1 MPKKIT
7 WQPSMSIFV
16 VGINHKTA
24 SITVREKIYF
34 AFDKLSLYLN
44 DLLSR
49 GYAREAVLLSTC
61 NRSELYGDTNDIG
74 AVREWFYTQT
84 SLPRQE
90 LESVIYTYRDEDAV
104 AHIMQVACGLD
115 SMVLG
120 EPQILGQM
128 KEAYS
133 ESCSAN
139 AVDTLFHQL
148 FQQVFSIAK
157 EIRTT
162 TAIGACP
169 VSVAS
174 AAVHFVKQQNAALN
188 QANIVLVGAGD
199 TTELIARYLKNH
211 LSNPLTLVNRNVE
224 KAAILANEFNARVYG
239 LDQLAAALANADIV
253 FTATGSVVPVISK
266 KIVGQVMQA
275 RRDKPLVLMDIAVPR
290 DIEPAVTELANVYL
304 YCIDDLKAIIEKNRL
319 GREHAA
325 DKAREMIRK
334 KSNDFIIELNSF
346 DKVAHTIRAYR
357 GVIEEICQAELLK
370 AKHQLRQGADSEQVL
385 ESFAYT
391 FTNKLLH
398 TPSVQLRQA
407 GVEGRFE
414 LLTFAKQLFAIPD
427 PEIEQL

>member
-1 MPKKIT
+1 
-7 WQPSMSIFV
+7 MSIFV

-24 SITVREKIYF
+24 AVTLREKIYF

-61 NRSELYGDTNDIG
+61 NRSELYCDSNDIS
-74 AVREWFYTQT
+74 AVTDWFCTQT
-84 SLPRQE
+84 SLPRNE
-90 LESVIYTYRDEDAV
+90 VESAIYAYRDEDAV
-104 AHIMQVACGLD
+104 AHIMQVACGMD

-120 EPQILGQM
+120 EPQILGQL

-174 AAVHFVKQQNAALN
+174 AAVHFVKQQNAVFD
-188 QANIVLVGAGD
+188 QAKVVLVGAGD
-199 TTELIARYLKNH
+199 TTELIARYLKNQ
-211 LSNPLTLVNRNVE
+211 LARPLTLVNRNVE
-224 KAAILANEFNARVYG
+224 KAAILANEFGGKVYG
-239 LDQLAAALANADIV
+239 LDKLATALVDADIV
-253 FTATGSVVPVISK
+253 FTATGSIVPVVSQA
-266 KIVGQVMQA
+266 IVAEAMQA
-275 RRDKPLVLMDIAVPR
+275 RQARPLVLMDLAVPR
-290 DIEPAVTELANVYL
+290 DIEPAVTELPDVHL

-334 KSNDFIIELNSF
+334 KSHDFILELNSF

-370 AKHQLRQGADSEQVL
+370 ARHQLGQGAEPVQVL